1 MKIDS
6 HQHFWKFD
14 PVRDAWITPDMQ
26 AIRRDFSPKDLK
38 PLLDDHGIDGCIAVQ
53 ADQSDDETAF
63 LLHLAENNS
72 FIKGVVG
79 WIDLRAPDLETRLG
93 TYSSRRL
100 LKGFR
105 HIVQGETDP
114 AFLGRPDFLRGV
126 KMLHRYGYTYDILI
140 YQHQLPMA
148 VEFVRECPDQPF
160 VVDHIAKPL
169 ISNGVWEEWA
179 SGMRKIAAF
188 PNVMCK
194 VSGMVT
200 EADWHQWKPDD
211 FRVYLDVVTE
221 AFGPG
226 RLMYGSDWPVCL
238 VAASYA
244 KQFELVEK
252 YFSSFSEE
260 ERSAVFGMNAV
271 RFYKL

>member
-26 AIRRDFSPKDLK
+26 AIRRDFFPKDLK

-72 FIKGVVG
+72 FIMGVVG

-93 TYSSRRL
+93 TYASRRL

-140 YQHQLPMA
+140 HQHQLPMA
-148 VEFVRECPDQPF
+148 VEFVRQCPDQPF

-169 ISNGVWEEWA
+169 ISKGVWEDWA
-179 SGMRKIAAF
+179 AGIRKIAAF

-200 EADWHQWKPDD
+200 EADWHHWKPDD
-211 FRVYLDVVTE
+211 LRVYLDVVTD

-244 KQFELVEK
+244 EQFELVEK

>member
-1 MKIDS
+1 MRIDS
-6 HQHFWKFD
+6 HQHFWNYD
-14 PVRDAWITPDMQ
+14 PVRDAWITEEMQVIRKDFLPD
-26 AIRRDFSPKDLK
+26 DLK
-38 PLLDDHGIDGCIAVQ
+38 PLLAAHRLDGCIAVQ
-53 ADQSDDETAF
+53 ADQSVKETAF
-63 LLHLAENNS
+63 LLGLAENNH

-79 WIDLRAPDLETRLG
+79 WIDLRASDLEEQIG
-93 TYSSRRL
+93 SYSSRSL

-105 HIVQGETDP
+105 HIVQGESDP
-114 AFLGRPDFLRGV
+114 DFMNQPEFLRGV
-126 KMLHRYGYTYDILI
+126 RMLARYGYTYDILI

-148 VEFVRECPDQPF
+148 VAFVRNCPDQPF

-169 ISNGVWEEWA
+169 ISKGVWEEWA

-200 EADWHQWKPDD
+200 EADWHHWKPDD
-211 FRVYLDVVTE
+211 FRVYLEVVTE

-252 YFSSFSEE
+252 YFSSFSAE